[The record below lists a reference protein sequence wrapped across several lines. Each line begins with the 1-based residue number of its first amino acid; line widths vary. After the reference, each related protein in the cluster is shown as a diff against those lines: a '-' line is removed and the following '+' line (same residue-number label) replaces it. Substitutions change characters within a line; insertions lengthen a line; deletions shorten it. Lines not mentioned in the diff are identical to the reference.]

1 MLHTSFYA
9 SKTVRENSKEKLKLG
24 YRVIKMFE
32 CYYFFFLNVEL
43 NSFPLHLTF
52 ISQLIII
59 IVER

>member
-43 NSFPLHLTF
+43 NSFPFAFNIYITAYYYYN
-52 ISQLIII
+52 
-59 IVER
+59 